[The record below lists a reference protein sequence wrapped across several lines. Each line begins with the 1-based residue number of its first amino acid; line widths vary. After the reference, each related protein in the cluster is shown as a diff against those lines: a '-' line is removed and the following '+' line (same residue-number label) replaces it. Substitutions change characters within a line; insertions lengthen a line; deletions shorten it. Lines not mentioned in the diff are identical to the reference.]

1 VFLVKL
7 DGGWQVKATASHQFH
22 VWSDDTKDFHPC
34 ELSALSK
41 GNYLRV
47 FIDGNSQNSAE
58 ILSIE
63 PIGNETTYD
72 LYEPTTDTWITN
84 GIVSRGCGEQWLG
97 PYENCC
103 LGSLNLAKLQVM
115 NGVPDW
121 EMLGR
126 WVDLATWF
134 LDDVVT
140 ANAYVPAVPQLAE
153 AALNVRRIGLGI
165 MGLADL
171 LFKLNIRYGSDRA
184 ADFSKCLV
192 EFIRYRAIAHS
203 VHLAKVFGP
212 FPALASSIYSPSNF
226 RFVPPAFTL
235 SDFFGRPAL
244 DWPGLVNDIKQHGIR
259 NGAQMT
265 IAPTGTIATVAG
277 CEGYGCEPV
286 FALAYKRHV
295 NDKGQDLV
303 LNYMSPLFE
312 RALQDYGLTQAE
324 IDQICKE
331 VAETGSCQHVVG
343 VPPAIK
349 NVFVCSSDISP
360 IEHVKMQ
367 AALQTAIDNSISKT
381 INMPETATVQDV
393 KNVYY
398 TAWHM
403 GCKGLTVYVT
413 GSREKVVLETNK
425 TSTSKVEPELTASD
439 EKITRPEILTGKTIK
454 LDTPL
459 GTIFVTVNE
468 DQYGPFEAFLVSAKA
483 GSETTAISEAI
494 GRLISLVL
502 RMNSSISRRSRLQE
516 IVRQLRGIG
525 GSNHVGFGPRKVKSL
540 PDGIAIALEKY
551 LDDPAVQQLA
561 ETLPSKKLDVN
572 ICPECGDASLVL
584 EEGCEKCRNCGYSKC

>member
-1 VFLVKL
+1 
-7 DGGWQVKATASHQFH
+7 
-22 VWSDDTKDFHPC
+22 
-34 ELSALSK
+34 
-41 GNYLRV
+41 
-47 FIDGNSQNSAE
+47 
-58 ILSIE
+58 
-63 PIGNETTYD
+63 
-72 LYEPTTDTWITN
+72 
-84 GIVSRGCGEQWLG
+84 
-97 PYENCC
+97 
-103 LGSLNLAKLQVM
+103 
-115 NGVPDW
+115 
-121 EMLGR
+121 
-126 WVDLATWF
+126 
-134 LDDVVT
+134 
-140 ANAYVPAVPQLAE
+140 
-153 AALNVRRIGLGI
+153 
-165 MGLADL
+165 
-171 LFKLNIRYGSDRA
+171 
-184 ADFSKCLV
+184 
-192 EFIRYRAIAHS
+192 
-203 VHLAKVFGP
+203 
-212 FPALASSIYSPSNF
+212 
-226 RFVPPAFTL
+226 
-235 SDFFGRPAL
+235 
-244 DWPGLVNDIKQHGIR
+244 
-259 NGAQMT
+259 MT